1 MNLVSYIRMSTDKQE
16 DSPETQSKVI
26 KDYCEKNNHRLIKTY
41 QDLGKSGGNISGRA
55 GLLQLIRDAEKKLF
69 EGIIVYKLDRAFRD
83 LSEQITTLRKL
94 KDFGVQFISVT
105 DPISEGV
112 TGNLMVN
119 LLGSINQF
127 EREITG
133 ERIYHHNRELAKK
146 GKWTGGSRPPL
157 GYGYDKVGKKIY
169 TIPEEVE
176 VVKKVYEIF
185 LDKQGSSL
193 TAWELNSLGLKTKD
207 GKTWSPDLVYN
218 VLNNP
223 FYCGR
228 IRYGYRKATK
238 TPEGKTYCRSNRDNY
253 EVFQG
258 DHEAIIS
265 DKMFNAV
272 QDIYRSKNTYKKKS
286 DRVYVFTGI
295 LKCAFCGGPVVG
307 FCSIA
312 GKKGY
317 RCLWHT
323 NRKHICR
330 GQSKMEQI
338 IDSAFCLATENNINM
353 ALKNT
358 KNPNTKKHSP
368 KKNLE
373 GYLKKLEQK
382 IERQVY
388 LFTEGIYSEDTFT
401 KERKK
406 VLEEKAKLEGQIREY
421 ENISTEEHYRLLISF
436 QDAYPFRWKKP
447 LEYRNLIRSIVK
459 EIYLRGEEL
468 IIYYKPFALP
478 GWEEC
483 KKVSMV

>member
-16 DSPETQSKVI
+16 DSPETQSRVI
-26 KDYCEKNNHRLIKTY
+26 KEYCEKNNHRLMKSY
-41 QDLGKSGGNISGRA
+41 EDLGKSGGNISGRS
-55 GLLQLIRDAEKKLF
+55 GLLQLIRDAEKRLF

-83 LSEQITTLRKL
+83 LSEQIATLKKL
-94 KDFGVQFISVT
+94 RDNGIQFISVT
-105 DPISEGV
+105 DPISDGV

-176 VVKKVYEIF
+176 VVRNVYEIF

-193 TAWELNSLGLKTKD
+193 TAWELNGLGLKTKD

-223 FYCGR
+223 FYCGKV
-228 IRYGYRKATK
+228 RYGYRKATK
-238 TPEGKTYCRSNRDNY
+238 SPEGKTYCRSNRDNY

-258 DHEAIIS
+258 EHEAIIT
-265 DKMFNAV
+265 DKTFNAV
-272 QDIYRSKNTYKKKS
+272 QDIYRNKNTYKKKS

-295 LKCAFCGGPVVG
+295 FRCAFCGGPVVG
-307 FCSIA
+307 FCTTR
-312 GKKGY
+312 GEKGY

-323 NRKHICR
+323 SRKHICR
-330 GQSKMEQI
+330 GQSKMERI

-358 KNPNTKKHSP
+358 KSPNRKKLSP

-388 LFTEGIYSEDTFT
+388 LFTEGIYNEEAFK
-401 KERKK
+401 KEREKA
-406 VLEEKAKLEGQIREY
+406 LNEKAKLEEQIKEC
-421 ENISTEEHYRLLISF
+421 NNVFTEEHNTILRSF
-436 QDAYPFRWKKP
+436 VDIYPFRWKKP
-447 LEYRNLIRSIVK
+447 LEYRNLIRSIV
-459 EIYLRGEEL
+459 EEMYLHGEEL
-468 IIYYKPFALP
+468 IIHYKPFVLP
-478 GWEEC
+478 GWEDR